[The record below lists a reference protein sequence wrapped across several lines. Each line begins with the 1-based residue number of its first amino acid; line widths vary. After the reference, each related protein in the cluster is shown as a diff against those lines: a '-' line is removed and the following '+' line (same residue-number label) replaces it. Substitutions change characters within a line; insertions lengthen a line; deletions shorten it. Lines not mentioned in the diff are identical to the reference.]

1 VENCGK
7 RGDREK
13 GTRGAAKTRC
23 TAPAE
28 KRSAPPSGKMRA
40 CSACAGDYEDPD
52 RTAWPADDEESGA
65 EQFEAED
72 EFPEASS

>member
-13 GTRGAAKTRC
+13 GPRGAAKARC
-23 TAPAE
+23 TAAAE
-28 KRSAPPSGKMRA
+28 KRIAPLSGNMRA

-52 RTAWPADDEESGA
+52 RTAWPADDEESGTG
-65 EQFEAED
+65 EFDAED
-72 EFPEASS
+72 EFAEEAS